1 MQKELSVDGSFL
13 LSRSTPQATFR
24 CRNDHGGVVLREF
37 GRACWAHSRAG
48 SQPTAPEERSE
59 NACVTASGRSATM
72 SNPKTEP
79 TDNTK
84 KDPDE
89 WVSGDDP
96 MTGAQASYLKT
107 LCEQA
112 GTPDAFND
120 NLTKAEA
127 SKLIDEMREKAGVD
141 N

>member
-1 MQKELSVDGSFL
+1 
-13 LSRSTPQATFR
+13 
-24 CRNDHGGVVLREF
+24 
-37 GRACWAHSRAG
+37 
-48 SQPTAPEERSE
+48 
-59 NACVTASGRSATM
+59 M

-79 TDNTK
+79 TDNTQ
-84 KDPDE
+84 KDPDQ

-112 GTPDAFND
+112 GMPDKFRE

-127 SKLIDEMREKAGVD
+127 SKLIDEMRPKAGVE
-141 N
+141 